1 MTVAAPPGTAVAGGR
16 GSLSAFMNRHRGLQL
31 ALLLSAPMFWLVV
44 AYLGAIAVLLISA
57 FWTTD
62 SFTGQVVQTFS
73 TGNFHD
79 IVTDSLYRTVTV
91 RTIVVALLVTV
102 VDALIAV
109 PVAFFMSLIA
119 GSRVRQ
125 LMVVAV
131 LTPLWASYL
140 VKAYAWR
147 TILAP
152 DGPLSDSTGGHT
164 PGYGLPAT
172 VITLAYLWLP
182 YMVIPIFA
190 GFERV
195 PRSLLEAS
203 ADLGAP
209 AWRTIRSIIVPLLFP
224 AIAAGSIFT
233 FSLSLG
239 DFIAVTIVGGKTQL
253 LANLIYEQINLNQPL
268 AAALSVVPL
277 VAIVLYL
284 VAMKR
289 TGALENV

>member
-1 MTVAAPPGTAVAGGR
+1 MTVAAPAGTAVSGGR
-16 GSLSAFMNRHRGLQL
+16 GSLSAFLNRHRRLQL
-31 ALLLSAPMFWLVV
+31 TLLLSAPMFWLVV

-62 SFTGQVVQTFS
+62 SFTGEVLHTFS

-79 IVTDSLYRTVTV
+79 ILTDSLYRTVTV

-102 VDALIAV
+102 VDAVIAL

-119 GSRVRQ
+119 GSRTRQ

-152 DGPLSDSTGGHT
+152 NGPLSDSTGGHT

-209 AWRTIRSIIVPLLFP
+209 TGRTIRSVILPLLFP